1 MSDIALKVTSD
12 SSQAQRDLDKL
23 STSVGKIEKTTTS
36 ATRTLA
42 GLATS
47 VTAAFA
53 AFGAVNSI
61 TRASDSFTN
70 LENRIAL
77 VVGRTKE
84 LVVVQSQLLALS
96 VKTRSSLEGTVG
108 VFNKFGSA
116 LKNTNTSTKQLLQ
129 ATENV
134 QKAVTISGTAGES
147 ARAALIQLGQGLA
160 SGQLR
165 GEELNS
171 VLEQT
176 PRIAQAIADGI
187 GASIG
192 ELRKLAEEGRLT
204 SDVVFKALLSQT
216 DKLNKEFETLAP
228 TFEQSIIRLKDSV
241 NLLLSEISKSSGISQ
256 LLGGNINRVSVY
268 IVNLAEVADVY
279 FTILSSRFSETVRDT
294 KLVVS
299 AFGNLFSAVGRNI
312 SAIVPVIRT
321 FTTPLTVLAN
331 SFFFERLRIS
341 FLAFYD
347 SVFEFR
353 KLVRGVVEQ
362 IGLFV
367 AFGDTRTSRT
377 IGDIFNS
384 KSVIEFTSNINKLAK
399 GLDPNNFFGF
409 LAFSVGFRDFFITP
423 LYQGVAVLKTFG
435 AALGIASNPL
445 IEFSNIRF
453 DRFLE
458 LGLQSL
464 QILSYTIQRF
474 FAPAVILTL
483 TYIAEFTTNLIYLTR
498 SLLGL
503 NPSLLETFAILQVKG
518 VAGLKLLVSN
528 LLGLD
533 VAIGSLYGFVSAF
546 AEVKAVIQNT
556 VIAIVAYMLYMS
568 SKIEDSIFTK
578 LSKVDDFIRIF
589 ASKVKGYF
597 FDIYDKVVGNSYWPD
612 MVDGVLRW
620 ADKLYTEGTAKIDA
634 FTKKVKSSFSDLKNS
649 TKDLFTKITAKGLDT
664 RDTIGKS
671 SVGSTIKDTL
681 KDTVAKITLKIE
693 KIDVK
698 EMIASLPLKE
708 LGAVF
713 KNIADVF
720 VLAAIVALVA
730 PATFAAFFSG
740 AAILIKA
747 ALIPKI
753 GEALYEAFD
762 ANIFKEIGET
772 AGSIIGFYLR
782 EAITAIPELLG
793 QLVTFADAFGKAF
806 LEQFGIIGSAISSLF
821 SFFSVGDS
829 GLLGT
834 ILVGA
839 GIATILSKVSVVK
852 EFVSG
857 FLAFVAKSAGASAN
871 SGGLLGQA
879 LLGANFKYLVAGVAL
894 IFSGFSDHVS
904 MAVALAGGIPL
915 VTLAILGEDVAGK
928 LIKDT
933 LASVFKFF
941 ITQSLAAASTLSKT
955 KLFTSLFGDIKAGE
969 ITSKIDKVKDIVSK
983 VLGNINSGQNR
994 EDYTKGKISITDF
1007 LFGKEEGDSIKKKVN
1022 EKVKSAS
1029 SIIKETVAKAADGLK
1044 DLGKSKSLLDTSLL
1058 GKEGVDPALRAKVYT
1073 ENLKSVLNK
1082 MNVDVEGMAGP
1093 EGLLGKLFKGKKG
1106 FIAGALISIF
1116 ALFTG
1121 AANAAEAQTT
1131 SVTSNIIS
1139 SILSFVGDYGIYAL
1153 LLPPAG
1159 WAFFGG
1165 ALKNVVTAFGIMG
1178 GAGITALKGV
1188 GSAINFAGIAT
1199 GVFASALQLLTGGW
1213 LGFFAKTAAGIKLVV
1228 NGILYLGGILG
1239 AVFGGL
1245 IYAIGLVIK
1254 GIALLVTSVTGII
1267 AIVATLG
1274 VGAIAVWLFGE
1285 GDGFI
1290 AKLDDVIEK
1299 IAKLFRFKPSGQKQ
1313 LEALLPKSE
1322 LGGQA
1327 LDFSGKISGINYS
1340 KLTEGQSKSLNSL
1353 ATRLSEVI
1361 KRAKEEEEDLGSVT
1375 AETTADLQKL
1385 QDLFSKKSDKYAFNS
1400 SVDDLTSSMKAAE
1413 AQASSLFAFINTDLT
1428 RKQSFFSSPFSGTFV
1443 KDFVLPFEQII
1454 DKFTTFNDSRARDV
1468 NKELSSNVEVF
1479 KEIDKYLKPE
1489 EIQMSVLA
1497 FNRLN
1502 GAIGNLT
1509 GFSGIVERVL
1519 GGFPKAQLELELAR
1533 KQVNKLSSDFKKL
1546 AEERAAAEKYQTS
1559 LVDAQKSLANLE
1571 KLRPGSVPKI
1581 ELNDLFGFDD
1591 PQQVNILSK
1600 EIEDLIKELNSK
1612 ARNSEEALNLEVQI
1626 SAKFE
1631 NLDLQLN
1638 QSKIAKSLKSQLEDV
1653 FKRAN
1658 TNITV
1663 PDFFKFAGASGAK
1676 ELQEALFVYT
1686 QRLQEA
1692 SRAEALA
1699 GKDTEKLAKAFLMSR
1714 DAVKDFNREI
1724 ERLTGNEG
1732 LSKSLSNLGV
1742 NLSRDMIDAFGARG
1756 TARLQKFR
1764 EQLEKADAVS
1774 ADPRLPPNYKA
1785 AIARQAIQAKKII
1798 QEEFQVRDFTENF
1811 SFQIGKTNLS
1821 GDLMK
1826 SLMLSPAESK
1836 RASELLVQS
1845 FNDKNLLKTLSANI
1859 TGLPSDP
1866 KRAKEISDR
1875 IVGTEAEYAS
1885 IMRDKGK
1892 NVLEVFADSISKSGS
1907 KIDINELFTSGLAT
1921 KDILDAQGFTTQ
1933 IKALQDQKDKFL
1945 LTRRNDPNGL
1955 TTLDVGVIAEF
1966 DKQIKDLNKK
1976 RDSALDRNIVT
1987 KIETL
1992 ASRTGVSVGQE
2003 FFQGFTDADTGKFEA
2018 IRTQLN
2024 NLDEARKKLIVTEG
2038 DTFKILDRAGL
2049 QENFKAAEEVKD
2061 KFDILVNGEIPN
2073 ILKKAKYDFKL
2084 VDITGFGKDAKTIKQ
2099 LLIDLG
2105 TEQKKLAELEK
2116 GADPFSEESIKRI
2129 NEAKDSIKAIT
2140 NSLDEFKAKPTT
2152 FGELF
2157 SQVSAN
2163 TGLPTDLLRKL
2174 DPRDFALA
2182 QAAST
2187 RIADINK
2194 QINDLKVKG
2203 NTLDKDKL
2211 AILERELAIVQNI
2224 SDQEDR
2230 RKQISSSVV
2239 SAGKDLIKGALTG
2252 EKDTGKNFL
2261 SSLGT
2266 TALDSFSSQLSNIAF
2281 KGIGDI
2287 FGKSFSD
2294 LFGTVGESPL
2304 KPMYV
2309 SVVSGAESLL
2319 GGAAGAGGLTGMFD
2333 KLKGFGSG
2341 ISDFFTK
2348 GFSGI
2353 SSFFSFLPGF
2363 ASGGVIP
2370 GSSGSAT
2377 PVLAHAG
2384 EIVLNEAQ
2392 QARVASAMSNQ
2403 NQQVVNV
2410 NITGDISRQTKSEI
2424 YRMLPS
2430 IAEGVNSHNREKGLR

>member
-61 TRASDSFTN
+61 TRASDTFTN

-108 VFNKFGSA
+108 VFNKFGSS
-116 LKNTNTSTKQLLQ
+116 LKNAGASTKQLLQ

-187 GASIG
+187 GSSIG

-216 DKLNKEFETLAP
+216 DKLNSEFETLAP

-241 NLLLSEISKSSGISQ
+241 NLLLSEISKSSGLSQ
-256 LLGGNINRVSVY
+256 ILGGNINRISIY
-268 IVNLAEVADVY
+268 ITNLAEVADVY
-279 FTILSSRFSETVRDT
+279 FTILSSRFGQTVRDA
-294 KLVVS
+294 KLVIN

-362 IGLFV
+362 LGLFV

-384 KSVIEFTSNINKLAK
+384 KSVVEFTSNINKLAK

-409 LAFSVGFRDFFITP
+409 LAFSVGFRDFFVTP

-474 FAPAVILTL
+474 FAPAVVLSL

-533 VAIGSLYGFVSAF
+533 VAIGSLYGFVTAF
-546 AEVKAVIQNT
+546 AEVRAVIENT
-556 VIAIVAYMLYMS
+556 VIAIVGYMLYMS

-578 LSKVDDFIRIF
+578 LSKVEGFIRDF
-589 ASKVKGYF
+589 ATKIKGYF

-620 ADKLYTEGTAKIDA
+620 ADKLYTEGTTKIDA
-634 FTKKVKSSFSDLKNS
+634 FTKKVKASFSDLKNS

-664 RDTIGKS
+664 RDTIGNS
-671 SVGSTIKDTL
+671 SIGSTVKDTL
-681 KDTVAKITLKIE
+681 KDTVAKVKLKIE
-693 KIDVK
+693 KIDVR
-698 EMIASLPLKE
+698 EMISSLPLKE

-782 EAITAIPELLG
+782 EAIEAIPELLG

-857 FLAFVAKSAGASAN
+857 FLAFVAGSAGSSAN

-879 LLGANFKYLVAGVAL
+879 LLGANFKYLVAGVSL

-904 MAVALAGGIPL
+904 MAVALAAGIPL
-915 VTLAILGEDVAGK
+915 VTLAMLGEDVAGK
-928 LIKDT
+928 LIKDS

-941 ITQSLAAASTLSKT
+941 ITQSLAAAATISKT
-955 KLFTSLFGDIKAGE
+955 KLFTSLFGDIKASE
-969 ITSKIDKVKDIVSK
+969 ITSKINKVKDIVGK
-983 VLGNINSGQNR
+983 VLGNINNGQNR

-1007 LFGKEEGDSIKKKVN
+1007 LFGKEEGDSIKKKVD

-1029 SIIKETVAKAADGLK
+1029 STIKETVSKAADKLK

-1073 ENLKSVLNK
+1073 DNIKSVLNK

-1121 AANAAEAQTT
+1121 AANAAQAETT
-1131 SVTSNIIS
+1131 SITSNIFD

-1165 ALKNVVTAFGIMG
+1165 ALKNVVTAFSIMG
-1178 GAGITALKGV
+1178 NAGLKALWGV
-1188 GSAINFAGIAT
+1188 GMAINYAGIAT
-1199 GVFASALQLLTGGW
+1199 GVLAGSLQLLTGGW
-1213 LGFFAKTAAGIKLVV
+1213 IGFFAKTAAGLKALMS
-1228 NGILYLGGILG
+1228 GILVIGGILG
-1239 AVFGGL
+1239 GVVGSI
-1245 IYAIGLVIK
+1245 IYAIGVVIK
-1254 GIALLVTSVTGII
+1254 GIALIVTSVAGII
-1267 AIVATLG
+1267 TIVATLG
-1274 VGAIAVWLFGE
+1274 IGAIAIWLFGE
-1285 GDGFI
+1285 GDGFM

-1299 IAKLFRFKPSGQKQ
+1299 LAKLFRMKPSGQKQ

-1385 QDLFSKKSDKYAFNS
+1385 RDLFDKKADKYAFNS
-1400 SVDDLTSSMKAAE
+1400 SMDDLATSMKAAE
-1413 AQASSLFAFINTDLT
+1413 IQAGSLFAFMNRDLN
-1428 RKQSFFSSPFSGTFV
+1428 RQVPFFSSFSIEN
-1443 KDFVLPFEQII
+1443 FVLPFEKII
-1454 DKFTTFNDSRARDV
+1454 DKFSKFNDSRARDV
-1468 NKELSSNVEVF
+1468 NKELSSNVDVF

-1489 EIQMSVLA
+1489 EIQMSVMA

-1502 GAIGNLT
+1502 NAIGNLT
-1509 GFSGIVERVL
+1509 GFSGIFSRL
-1519 GGFPKAQLELELAR
+1519 FGGFKRSELELELAR
-1533 KQVNKLSSDFKKL
+1533 KQVNKLSTEFKKL
-1546 AEERAAAEKYQTS
+1546 AEERAAVDKYKTS
-1559 LVDAQKSLANLE
+1559 LGDAQKALAGLE
-1571 KLRPGSVPKI
+1571 KFQVGAGIKV
-1581 ELNDLFGFDD
+1581 ELKDLFGFDN
-1591 PQQVNILSK
+1591 PAQVNALTNELEALFKQLSEK
-1600 EIEDLIKELNSK
+1600 AKGSDEALAIQVQIDAKVENLNFELEQSK
-1612 ARNSEEALNLEVQI
+1612 AAGSLKKKL
-1626 SAKFE
+1626 E
-1631 NLDLQLN
+1631 NLF
-1638 QSKIAKSLKSQLEDV
+1638 KIAG
-1653 FKRAN
+1653 
-1658 TNITV
+1658 TNISV
-1663 PDFFKFAGASGAK
+1663 PDFFKFAGADNAK
-1676 ELQEALFVYT
+1676 VLQDALFVYT
-1686 QRLQEA
+1686 KRLQEA
-1692 SRAEALA
+1692 KVAEAEA
-1699 GKDTEKLAKAFLMSR
+1699 GTDAEKLAKAFLMGR
-1714 DAVKDFNREI
+1714 DALRDFNKEI

-1732 LSKSLSNLGV
+1732 LSKSLSGLGV
-1742 NLSRDMIDAFGARG
+1742 NLNRELIDAFGARG
-1756 TARLQKFR
+1756 TARLEKFR
-1764 EQLEKADAVS
+1764 EQLEKADAIS

-1785 AIARQAIQAKKII
+1785 AIARQAIAAKKII

-1821 GDLMK
+1821 ADLMK

-1845 FNDKNLLKTLSANI
+1845 FNDKNLLKSLSANI

-1892 NVLEVFADSISKSGS
+1892 NVLEIFADSISKSGS

-1933 IKALQDQKDKFL
+1933 IRTLQDQKDKFL

-1955 TTLDVGVIAEF
+1955 TTLDVGMIAEF
-1966 DKQIKDLNKK
+1966 DRQIKELNKQ

-1987 KIETL
+1987 KIESL
-1992 ASRTGVSVGQE
+1992 ASRTGVTVGQE

-2024 NLDEARKKLIVTEG
+2024 NLDDARKKLIVTEG
-2038 DTFKILDRAGL
+2038 DTFKILDRAAL
-2049 QENFKAAEEVKD
+2049 QENFKAVEEVKD
-2061 KFDILVNGEIPN
+2061 RFDILVNGEIPN
-2073 ILKKAKYDFKL
+2073 ILKKAKYDFKI
-2084 VDITGFGKDAKTIKQ
+2084 VDIAGFGKDATTVKQ

-2105 TEQKKLAELEK
+2105 TEQKKLADLEK
-2116 GADPFSEESIKRI
+2116 GADPLSEESLKRI
-2129 NEAKDSIKAIT
+2129 NQAKDSIKAIT

-2157 SQVSAN
+2157 SQISAN

-2174 DPRDFALA
+2174 DPKEFGLA

-2187 RIADINK
+2187 KIADINK
-2194 QINDLKVKG
+2194 EINNLKLQG
-2203 NTLDKDKL
+2203 NTLDKERL
-2211 AILERELAIVQNI
+2211 AVLEKELAIVQGI

-2230 RKQISSSVV
+2230 KKQIGSSLLGS
-2239 SAGKDLIKGALTG
+2239 SKDLIKNTITG
-2252 EKDTGKNFL
+2252 EKDRGKTFL
-2261 SSLGT
+2261 NAATSTVTDAFAGQLNDFLFKDISKSLGES
-2266 TALDSFSSQLSNIAF
+2266 L
-2281 KGIGDI
+2281 GV
-2287 FGKSFSD
+2287 D

-2309 SVVSGAESLL
+2309 SIVAGAQDLL
-2319 GGAAGAGGLTGMFD
+2319 GGTGGITGMFD

-2341 ISDFFTK
+2341 IGDFFTK
-2348 GFSGI
+2348 GLSGF

-2370 GSSGSAT
+2370 GSSGTAT

-2384 EIVLNEAQ
+2384 EVILNEAQ

-2403 NQQVVNV
+2403 GQQVVNL